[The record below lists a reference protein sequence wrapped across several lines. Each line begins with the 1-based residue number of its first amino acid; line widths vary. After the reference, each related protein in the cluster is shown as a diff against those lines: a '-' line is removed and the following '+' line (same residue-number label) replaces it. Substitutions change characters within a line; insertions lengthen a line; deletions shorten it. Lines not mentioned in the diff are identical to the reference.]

1 MPENITDSVL
11 HLVNKLETLS
21 EFLIQLQWRLSA
33 PNRSFYY
40 YIITTFFHIFY
51 FFYTI
56 PIVK

>member
-21 EFLIQLQWRLSA
+21 EFLIQLQWRLNA
-33 PNRSFYY
+33 PHRSFY
-40 YIITTFFHIFY
+40 IIITFFHSFY